1 MQESSFGDVV
11 DFQNADIL
19 NLKQKTPEIS
29 SVKVLFTKLIPG
41 LYCLRINFYLAFLG
55 DIVNES
61 FCIFPSKT
69 WVCNRAAWSH
79 MIADVLTAFEEVAF
93 DHNAFDQFFEVRV
106 VVAAVEYFC
115 NDADLFFV
123 LFVGVGV
130 VGIYDNSRVL
140 EIFLGI

>member
-93 DHNAFDQFFEVRV
+93 DHNTFDQLLKFRIV
-106 VVAAVEYFC
+106 VTAVKHFC
-115 NDADLFFV
+115 DNTDLFLV
-123 LFVGVGV
+123 LLVGV
-130 VGIYDNSRVL
+130 
-140 EIFLGI
+140 